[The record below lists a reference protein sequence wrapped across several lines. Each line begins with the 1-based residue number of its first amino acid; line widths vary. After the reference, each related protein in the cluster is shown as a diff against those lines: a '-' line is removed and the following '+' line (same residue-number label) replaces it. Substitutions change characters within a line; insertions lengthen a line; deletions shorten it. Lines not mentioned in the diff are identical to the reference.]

1 MNSASISSLRTA
13 CICLSAVLTGAAA
26 LAAGSLPAFLPP
38 ISPLIQ
44 AVPSNPARISGAPR
58 ARTKAYSRR
67 HPIHCK
73 RSRGSHRLSTAAPS
87 NSPIRMTAVNPAWN
101 PLFFPSAAP
110 SISRQA
116 RSLEL
121 PTRPAMSRVGP
132 VTTVAHRARKVSLD
146 FVEADINDVVKAVAL
161 QSGTNIITTSDI
173 KGTITVQLK
182 DVSLIQAL
190 DMVARLSGN
199 QYREMNGTVIVGPE
213 ASLATFFRDTPV
225 ATNVAKTNATI
236 SFVYSVG
243 DDLQKSVAEAFP
255 GAHIS
260 LIHMNGD
267 YSQLTA
273 HSEESNMIY
282 GKEHPGSSTQPEIMQ
297 SISGGLAPGSAAPK
311 QSVNVSSKGGVLN
324 VFGTP
329 TDIDQIRQLIQA
341 TETALNDVPTLQR
354 ENREK
359 LNRNLQTRIYH
370 VAYADPDDL
379 RRILVDRIPAVQVQ
393 FGPNQRFILKTSG
406 GSASA
411 GTGNASPGTGS
422 NPPPGSATDNAP
434 AAGASSG
441 APAATESGGG
451 PGLNIP
457 NVLIL
462 TGTLDDLDRVQDLL
476 TQVDV
481 RSSQLAFEARVMDIN
496 NLDSQQLGL
505 RYDVGKQVAVGE
517 AEVGKDGILDQQGK
531 PATLVLGQSASV
543 LRNLNFGAIFRSPY
557 TIGVTLDAL
566 ANNNRAK
573 VLASP
578 NLSAL
583 DGQASSVFIGDEI
596 SYVDSI
602 IQGING
608 LSFTRNKIQA
618 GITLRV
624 TGKSSPD
631 GNITLYV
638 HPEVSTIT
646 SFVTLP
652 NGISIPQVAKRV
664 VDTTIRV
671 KDGETIAIG
680 GLIQEQDIKN
690 IQKVPILGNLPFFG
704 QLFRSTSTRKTR
716 SNVIVFITS
725 HILKD

>member
-1 MNSASISSLRTA
+1 
-13 CICLSAVLTGAAA
+13 
-26 LAAGSLPAFLPP
+26 
-38 ISPLIQ
+38 
-44 AVPSNPARISGAPR
+44 
-58 ARTKAYSRR
+58 
-67 HPIHCK
+67 
-73 RSRGSHRLSTAAPS
+73 
-87 NSPIRMTAVNPAWN
+87 
-101 PLFFPSAAP
+101 
-110 SISRQA
+110 
-116 RSLEL
+116 
-121 PTRPAMSRVGP
+121 MSRVGP

-255 GAHIS
+255 GAHVS